1 MLTVA
6 RLVVRVTSSP
16 GERLTL
22 KNSGSSATSSSMIGT
37 TIAPSMALGG
47 NTNVPVNNRMSSP
60 SNQDAPR
67 VRERKSDAGDLCT
80 GMYTLAAEQTLC
92 RPCSILE

>member
-22 KNSGSSATSSSMIGT
+22 KNSGGSATSSSMIGI
-37 TIAPSMALGG
+37 TIAPSVAPGG

-60 SNQDAPR
+60 SSQDIYIKK
-67 VRERKSDAGDLCT
+67 EGEK
-80 GMYTLAAEQTLC
+80 
-92 RPCSILE
+92 